1 MKEKTTL
8 EKMKELYGFSE
19 GNLEYIPKSGEL
31 LRYIG
36 TEVALLE
43 YTKDKTT
50 GNWSNTITKA
60 LIVSIYDYDPMTSTY
75 SLKYK
80 KDKEKEVKE
89 VRIISEGFSNNDP
102 EETGTSLRFIPFSMN
117 FKFQED
123 RLFYERLEKEYNNF
137 KNLPI
142 DVLKIIS
149 GNNEQ
154 DKLLKLCNISAV
166 IKTDNDGMLYF
177 RITKLK
183 IKHNQQKKYAL
194 TISSDKGKL
203 YTFQISSNQDE
214 YDFSYGGE
222 FVGKLKIVDIQGNKE
237 D

>member
-1 MKEKTTL
+1 MEKKTTL

-43 YTKDKTT
+43 YTKNKDT
-50 GNWSNTITKA
+50 GEWSNTVTKA
-60 LIVSIYDYDPMTSTY
+60 KIINIYDYDPMTLTY

-89 VRIISEGFSNNDP
+89 IRIISEGFSNNDP
-102 EETGTSLRFIPFSMN
+102 EETGYSLRFIPFSMN

-123 RLFYERLEKEYNNF
+123 RLFYERLEKEYSKF
-137 KNLPI
+137 KTLPI
-142 DVLKIIS
+142 NILGIIS
-149 GNNEQ
+149 GNKEQ
-154 DKLLKLCNISAV
+154 SKLLKICNISAV
-166 IKTDNDGMLYF
+166 IKTDSDGMFYF
-177 RITKLK
+177 RIIGLK
-183 IKHNQQKKYAL
+183 IRHNQQKKYAL
-194 TISSDKGKL
+194 TISSDKGRT
-203 YTFQISSNQDE
+203 YTFQISSDQEE

-222 FVGKLKIVDIQGNKE
+222 YIGKMKIVDIQGNKE